1 MMAGRGPWALIAV
14 GLIGCSSATTSKPDL
29 AGTGGEDASGGDASG
44 GGSGSADASG
54 TDAGGACAPASR
66 CVDDLSVQ
74 TCGSDG
80 QWSSAWPCASGSC
93 DGDACAGATTAG
105 PSCAASTTL
114 CGATSESCCT
124 SLEVPG
130 GTFYRTYT
138 NDGDGGT
145 GEADPAWVSG
155 LRLDKYLVTVGRFR
169 QFVAASVAGWTPAV
183 GSGKHVHLN
192 SGQGLANSGGSGYE
206 PGWDDSD
213 TPWLATTEAVW
224 MSNLNCEPTYQ
235 SWTDTPGSNET
246 LPMNCISW
254 YEAYAF
260 CIWDG
265 GFLPSEAEWEYAA
278 AGGSEQREYPWGSTD
293 AGTGYLYAI
302 SGCDYPAGS
311 TGCTG
316 VMNLAPVG
324 TAALG
329 AGRWGQL
336 DMAGGLSEW
345 TLDWLAPY
353 VTPCTDCV
361 FLTDYSYR
369 TAHGGSFGAD
379 TTDIFPWAR
388 DDGDL
393 PTDRDAFYG
402 ARCAR
407 SP

>member
-1 MMAGRGPWALIAV
+1 
-14 GLIGCSSATTSKPDL
+14 
-29 AGTGGEDASGGDASG
+29 
-44 GGSGSADASG
+44 
-54 TDAGGACAPASR
+54 
-66 CVDDLSVQ
+66 
-74 TCGSDG
+74 
-80 QWSSAWPCASGSC
+80 
-93 DGDACAGATTAG
+93 
-105 PSCAASTTL
+105 
-114 CGATSESCCT
+114 
-124 SLEVPG
+124 
-130 GTFYRTYT
+130 
-138 NDGDGGT
+138 
-145 GEADPAWVSG
+145 VSG